1 MRALLHLLLLVGV
14 LIGLA
19 TQGAALAA
27 EPCPMEQ
34 MQSSAMAGMDDC
46 CPEQDGPHRHGIPC
60 GDMTFACMAMA
71 GCATLAALETHG
83 VEGSVHATGAPQVW
97 QMATALR
104 GRTIP
109 PDTHPPA
116 RLG

>member
-1 MRALLHLLLLVGV
+1 MRAVLHALLLIGV

-27 EPCPMEQ
+27 EPCPMEHA
-34 MQSSAMAGMDDC
+34 QSSEMGAMDC
-46 CPEQDGPHRHGIPC
+46 CPEDGSSSHSGAPC
-60 GDMTFACMAMA
+60 SDMTLACLVTT
-71 GCATLAALETHG
+71 GCATLSVLQPNEPGDLAAHRPG
-83 VEGSVHATGAPQVW
+83 GAQFW
-97 QMATALR
+97 QSAAILR

-116 RLG
+116 RLV